1 MSTSYE
7 IDNFHKYAYIYTI
20 ELIGDNRY
28 IIPIFFFPFFFSI
41 LVVHLSILLKKGRI
55 TCLFKKEKLRE
66 LR

>member
-28 IIPIFFFPFFFSI
+28 IIPKLYLYNI
-41 LVVHLSILLKKGRI
+41 L
-55 TCLFKKEKLRE
+55 
-66 LR
+66 